1 MNFRKVGFVASAIA
15 LALVGS
21 ASAEAAVP
29 SEVQS
34 LITNTSAVIVLIVSA
49 VIAAGLTVL
58 GAMVGLRAVKWAY
71 RKITSFFA

>member
-1 MNFRKVGFVASAIA
+1 MNFRKVGFVASAMA

-29 SEVQS
+29 AGVQS
-34 LITNTSAVIVLIVSA
+34 LISDTSAVIVLIVAA
-49 VIAAGLTVL
+49 VITAGLAVL
-58 GAMVGLRAVKWAY
+58 GAMVGLKAVKWAY